1 MKKKS
6 TEQERAVA
14 TVKARISP
22 AIPCV
27 HADEEGYCTGPC
39 EGSLCFKCAEYK
51 PRATG
56 HEPSAEPS
64 ALTVRAC
71 DEITFPP
78 GVETLGEKANFLHA
92 YSIEASKRSTG
103 AAILAGWV
111 LSVARS
117 TCAHG
122 QWIEWLDKNVSF
134 NRRTAKNYLTLYAQ
148 TVGARRAEM
157 RRPIPL
163 TTPPTAD
170 ELEAAA
176 HDVDGKALSAL
187 YKSTRLIAPPPGWG
201 GPGRGQGRKPRDAE
215 AEAAELDAIA
225 NNPALLFAAVKGPL
239 DELWRLH
246 RERDVFARLGDE
258 ELSDVVS
265 VLKSLSDAA
274 TKALVAK
281 TI

>member
-1 MKKKS
+1 
-6 TEQERAVA
+6 
-14 TVKARISP
+14 
-22 AIPCV
+22 
-27 HADEEGYCTGPC
+27 
-39 EGSLCFKCAEYK
+39 
-51 PRATG
+51 
-56 HEPSAEPS
+56 
-64 ALTVRAC
+64 VRAC

-122 QWIEWLDKNVSF
+122 QWLGWLQQNVNFHRS
-134 NRRTAKNYLTLYAQ
+134 TANHYLTLYAQ

-163 TTPPTAD
+163 TTPPTVD

-187 YKSTRLIAPPPGWG
+187 YKSTRLIAASANWG
-201 GPGRGQGRKPRDAE
+201 GAGRGQGRKPKGDDV
-215 AEAAELDAIA
+215 AAELEAVAESEAILWA
-225 NNPALLFAAVKGPL
+225 SAKGSIDNLVQL
-239 DELWRLH
+239 DS
-246 RERDVFARLGDE
+246 ERGVFQR
-258 ELSDVVS
+258 LSDDHLATVAGLLADLS
-265 VLKSLSDAA
+265 KASAAALEKRLLKEAEL
-274 TKALVAK
+274 
-281 TI
+281 

>member
-1 MKKKS
+1 MKKA
-6 TEQERAVA
+6 TTDQDLAVA
-14 TVKARISP
+14 
-22 AIPCV
+22 
-27 HADEEGYCTGPC
+27 
-39 EGSLCFKCAEYK
+39 
-51 PRATG
+51 
-56 HEPSAEPS
+56 AEPS

-122 QWIEWLDKNVSF
+122 QWLGWLQQNVDF
-134 NRRTAKNYLTLYAQ
+134 GVRTAQNYLTLYAQ

-163 TTPPTAD
+163 TTPPTVD

-187 YKSTRLIAPPPGWG
+187 YKSTRLIAAPANWG
-201 GPGRGQGRKPRDAE
+201 GAGRGQGRHARDV
-215 AEAAELDAIA
+215 AAELK
-225 NNPALLFAAVKGPL
+225 AVT
-239 DELWRLH
+239 EN
-246 RERDVFARLGDE
+246 E
-258 ELSDVVS
+258 S
-265 VLKSLSDAA
+265 VLWASAKGSLDTLVLLDSERGVFQRLSNDHLATVAGLLADLSKAA
-274 TKALVAK
+274 AAALEKRLLKEAEL
-281 TI
+281 